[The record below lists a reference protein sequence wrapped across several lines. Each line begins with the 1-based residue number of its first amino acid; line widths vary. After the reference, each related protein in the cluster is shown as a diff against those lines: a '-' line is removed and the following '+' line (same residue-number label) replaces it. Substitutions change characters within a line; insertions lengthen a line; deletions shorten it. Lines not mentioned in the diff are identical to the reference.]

1 MAFSAT
7 CDIVPGITGGVCK
20 AAKRRLV
27 YIDNPCEIIIIIVS
41 IYYILYIVNSI
52 YILF

>member
-1 MAFSAT
+1 MTFSAT

-27 YIDNPCEIIIIIVS
+27 YIDNPCEIIIMMTNGINITTM
-41 IYYILYIVNSI
+41 
-52 YILF
+52 